1 MAPSTS
7 SKTAGNGLERV
18 SAQLITSLHL
28 GSIRPGDRVPSVRL
42 LADLT
47 GMNRKTVHRAY
58 QTLAEEGLL
67 RLRPGSG
74 TFLSSGGRSGEE
86 RPGADELLR
95 AANRWRAEAMALGVA
110 PEVLASFL
118 QTCFGAA
125 LRGVPVAVIECNR
138 EQTGLIAEELQSAM
152 GVHARSVGLGDLIA
166 DPARALAGVAAVITT
181 DCHRA
186 EVEARTGDLSVH
198 SVALD
203 RSFPRQLLDLAAQGD
218 VVLVV
223 RDRAF
228 APPFRRLLE
237 QMAAPPERI
246 ARIEVLEPNEA
257 RASLER
263 GREAAVVVSPLV
275 ERALP
280 WRLPEGRRPMVVRWR
295 LAAGAVDRLRVE
307 LAFALALRRAVSSA
321 APVHATSH

>member
-18 SAQLITSLHL
+18 RAQLITSLHL
-28 GSIRPGDRVPSVRL
+28 GNLRPGDRVPSVRR

-74 TFLSSGGRSGEE
+74 TFLSSGGRSGED
-86 RPGADELLR
+86 RPGAEELLR
-95 AANRWRAEAMALGVA
+95 AANRWRAEAMALGVS

-118 QTCFGAA
+118 QTCFGAS

-138 EQTGLIAEELQSAM
+138 EQTGLIAEELQSAL
-152 GVHARSVGLGDLIA
+152 GVHARSVSLADLIT
-166 DPARALAGVAAVITT
+166 DSARALAGSAAVVTT
-181 DCHRA
+181 DCHRT
-186 EVEARTGDLSVH
+186 EVEARASELPVH
-198 SVALD
+198 TVALD
-203 RSFPRQLLDLAAQGD
+203 RSFPRQLLELASQGD

-228 APPFRRLLE
+228 ATPFRRLLE

-246 ARIEVLEPNEA
+246 ARIEVLEPHDA
-257 RASLER
+257 HVALER
-263 GREAAVVVSPLV
+263 GREATVVVSPLV
-275 ERALP
+275 ERAFP
-280 WRLPEGRRPMVVRWR
+280 WRLQEGRRRLSLRWR

-307 LAFALALRRAVSSA
+307 LAFALALRRGAVPA
-321 APVHATSH
+321 AVVRASTH

>member
-18 SAQLITSLHL
+18 RAQLITSLHL
-28 GSIRPGDRVPSVRL
+28 GSLRPGDRVPSVRR

-67 RLRPGSG
+67 HLRPGSG
-74 TFLSSGGRSGEE
+74 TFLSNGRREGED
-86 RPGADELLR
+86 RPVADELLR
-95 AANRWRAEAMALGVA
+95 ATNRWRAEAMHLGVG

-118 QTCFGAA
+118 QTCFGPA
-125 LRGVPVAVIECNR
+125 LRGLPVAVIECNR

-152 GVHARSVGLGDLIA
+152 GVHARSVALADLVA
-166 DPARALAGVAAVITT
+166 DPARALAGVAAVVTT

-186 EVEARTGDLSVH
+186 EVEARAPDTSVH
-198 SVALD
+198 CVALD
-203 RSFPRQLLDLAAQGD
+203 RAFPRQLLELAAEGE

-223 RDRAF
+223 RDHAF
-228 APPFRRLLE
+228 APPFRRLLQ
-237 QMAAPPERI
+237 QMAAPAERV
-246 ARIEVLEPNEA
+246 ARIEILEPDEA
-257 RASLER
+257 LAAIEKRKNV
-263 GREAAVVVSPLV
+263 AVVVSPLV
-275 ERALP
+275 ERAFP
-280 WRLPEGRRPMVVRWR
+280 WRLQEGRRRLSLRWR

-307 LAFALALRRAVSSA
+307 LAFELALQRASSSPA
-321 APVHATSH
+321 VVRATSH